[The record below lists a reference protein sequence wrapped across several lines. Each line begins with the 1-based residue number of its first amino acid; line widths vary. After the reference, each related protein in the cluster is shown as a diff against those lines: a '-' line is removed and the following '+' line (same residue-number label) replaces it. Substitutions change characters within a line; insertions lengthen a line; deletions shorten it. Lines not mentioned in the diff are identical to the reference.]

1 MQMIRTIIRPEKT
14 TEVLSE
20 LPAAGFPAVTKLD
33 VVGRGKQ
40 KGIMV
45 GDIQYDEIPKQMLM
59 LVVSD
64 EDKDDA
70 VRVILRTAKTGDGH
84 YGDGRIFVA
93 PVNESWTI
101 SSGKSGL

>member
-1 MQMIRTIIRPEKT
+1 
-14 TEVLSE
+14 
-20 LPAAGFPAVTKLD
+20 
-33 VVGRGKQ
+33 
-40 KGIMV
+40 
-45 GDIQYDEIPKQMLM
+45 MLM